1 MRTATLFACGLL
13 ALSCSA
19 CNSSSPAKPEPAPV
33 DQPASGKPGHAAAG
47 TVSRTGI
54 LRSGMMAIGGETTGW
69 ILLIDGREPL
79 EVDVTRV
86 FGDAQ
91 SLVNKRA
98 TLTGTLTRKKYVER
112 GETTVLRV
120 TKIEAAK

>member
-1 MRTATLFACGLL
+1 MRTATLIACCVLTCCV
-13 ALSCSA
+13 AA
-19 CNSSSPAKPEPAPV
+19 CNSTTPAKPEAAPV
-33 DQPASGKPGHAAAG
+33 DNASGGKPAVG

-69 ILLIDGREPL
+69 MLLIDGREPL

-86 FGDAQ
+86 FGEAQ

-98 TLTGTLTRKKYVER
+98 TLTGTLIRKKYVER

-120 TKIEAAK
+120 TKVEAAK

>member
-13 ALSCSA
+13 ALACSA

-33 DQPASGKPGHAAAG
+33 EPAPGQPAAG
-47 TVSRTGI
+47 TVSRTGT

-98 TLTGTLTRKKYVER
+98 TLTGNLTRKKYVER

-120 TKIEAAK
+120 TKIEAVK